1 MGDVDYD
8 AEPGRPKQERGDRP
22 PAAPELR
29 GVGGE
34 VPFPPLPRTRAEI
47 LAIADSF
54 KDKFPDATAPK
65 LLRKKEPTEEEVRRD
80 APGRRFLHLATHGY
94 FASPDLRSALGPAVR
109 PAGRVSA
116 LAPGLIDPFG
126 GSTPAGWHPELLSGI
141 ALAGANPPKHPRAA
155 DSDDGI
161 LTAME
166 VGLLDLTGVELT
178 VLSACETGL
187 GESAGGE
194 GLLGLQRAFQA
205 AGARSVVASL
215 WSVDDPATQD
225 LMEQMY
231 EHLWKGKGVPA
242 SLASAMQKAQVE
254 LLRGERPRGVKLE
267 LGDQDQGGRLEPFY
281 WAAFVV
287 SGNCLPAAGA
297 AGRP

>member
-1 MGDVDYD
+1 M
-8 AEPGRPKQERGDRP
+8 
-22 PAAPELR
+22 LR
-29 GVGGE
+29 E
-34 VPFPPLPRTRAEI
+34 
-47 LAIADSF
+47 
-54 KDKFPDATAPK
+54 DK
-65 LLRKKEPTEEEVRRD
+65 PTEAEFRRA
-80 APGRRFLHLATHGY
+80 APGRRYLHLATHGY
-94 FASPDLRSALGPAVR
+94 FADPAIPSALGRRR
-109 PAGRVSA
+109 PATWRGPPSVLLPGSGR
-116 LAPGLIDPFG
+116 PDPFG

-166 VGLLDLTGVELT
+166 AGLLDLTGVELT

-215 WSVDDPATQD
+215 WSVRDSVTRN
-225 LMEQMY
+225 LMERMY
-231 EHLWKGKGVPA
+231 EHLWKGKGPPA
-242 SLASAMQKAQVE
+242 SLASVLRKAQME

-267 LGDQDQGGRLEPFY
+267 SGDQDQGGRLEPFY

-287 SGNCLPAAGA
+287 SGDCLPDPAPAR
-297 AGRP
+297 RP